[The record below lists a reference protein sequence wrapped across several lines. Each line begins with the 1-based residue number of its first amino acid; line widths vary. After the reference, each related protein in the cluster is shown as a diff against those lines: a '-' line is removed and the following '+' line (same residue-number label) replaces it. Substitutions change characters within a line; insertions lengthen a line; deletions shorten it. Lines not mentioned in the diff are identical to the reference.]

1 MDERGKPLRCVCRIP
16 LCHISAPFL
25 SCSDM
30 NGEEKGDFFMQ
41 RNKGRMVTRVLTTA
55 ALLAALSAVI
65 GIVCKNL
72 FTFNIYYRLTFE
84 NAPIILA
91 GLLYG
96 PVVGA
101 MVGICADAV
110 SCLMSTNP
118 ALNPIISLGAG
129 TVGLMAGLASRMIP
143 RGVRTQTA
151 VAVILAH
158 LIGQV
163 GIKSIGKILYFG
175 MPWQGIF
182 LGLAF
187 SAVVG
192 VMEFLLISWMRTNK
206 SFVKF
211 MGGAQK

>member
-1 MDERGKPLRCVCRIP
+1 
-16 LCHISAPFL
+16 
-25 SCSDM
+25 
-30 NGEEKGDFFMQ
+30 MQ
-41 RNKGRMVTRVLTTA
+41 KNKGRMATRVLTTA

-65 GIVCKNL
+65 GIICKNL

-110 SCLMSTNP
+110 SCLMSSNP
-118 ALNPIISLGAG
+118 ALNPLISLGAA
-129 TVGLMAGLASRMIP
+129 TVGIISGLVPKLIR
-143 RGVRTQTA
+143 RGVRLQTA
-151 VAVILAH
+151 TAVILAH

-163 GIKSIGKILYFG
+163 GIKSIAKMIYFG

-192 VMEFLLISWMRTNK
+192 VMECLLLSWMRGNK
-206 SFVKF
+206 SLVKF
-211 MGGAQK
+211 MGGNQK

>member
-1 MDERGKPLRCVCRIP
+1 
-16 LCHISAPFL
+16 
-25 SCSDM
+25 
-30 NGEEKGDFFMQ
+30 MQ
-41 RNKGRMVTRVLTTA
+41 KNKGRMATRVLTTA

-96 PVVGA
+96 PVVGT
-101 MVGICADAV
+101 MVGVCADAV
-110 SCLMSTNP
+110 SCLMSSNP
-118 ALNPIISLGAG
+118 ALNPLISLGAAA
-129 TVGLMAGLASRMIP
+129 VGLISGLIP
-143 RGVRTQTA
+143 KVIRRGVKWQTA
-151 VAVILAH
+151 MAVVLSH

-163 GIKSIGKILYFG
+163 GIKSVAKIIYFG

-192 VMEFLLISWMRTNK
+192 VMECLLLCWMRSNK
-206 SFVKF
+206 SLVKF
-211 MGGAQK
+211 MGGDLK